1 LTRKTTIIY
10 SASNVIS
17 VSKLVEKRTSRYLIG
32 SVSANFAY
40 ALFLY
45 ADPNPNMGPDSF
57 PENQNCAF
65 YFFSQLIYFYFDR
78 CDIHVDGN

>member
-1 LTRKTTIIY
+1 
-10 SASNVIS
+10 
-17 VSKLVEKRTSRYLIG
+17 
-32 SVSANFAY
+32 VSANFAY

-45 ADPNPNMGPDSF
+45 ADPNPKMGPDSF